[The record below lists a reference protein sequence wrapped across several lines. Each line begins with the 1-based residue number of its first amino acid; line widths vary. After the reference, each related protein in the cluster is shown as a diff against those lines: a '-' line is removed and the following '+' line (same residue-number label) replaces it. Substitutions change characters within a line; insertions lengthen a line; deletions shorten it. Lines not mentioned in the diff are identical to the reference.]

1 MAYCLL
7 SMEIPSARR
16 IGTTRAN
23 ACEIEAG
30 KLAGLAGCGGDL
42 SRSTASSSGGT
53 EGFEYNYLES
63 LGYKYSIIYLMRIVD
78 IRTRQGPQQLGIR
91 SKARWR

>member
-16 IGTTRAN
+16 EGNTHAN
-23 ACEIEAG
+23 ACEIEAKSSRKPG
-30 KLAGLAGCGGDL
+30 GHGGDL

-53 EGFEYNYLES
+53 EGFECNYLKS
-63 LGYKYSIIYLMRIVD
+63 LSYKYSIIYLMRILD
-78 IRTRQGPQQLGIR
+78 IRTE
-91 SKARWR
+91 

>member
-16 IGTTRAN
+16 EGNTHAN

-30 KLAGLAGCGGDL
+30 RLAGLDGRGGNFEPF
-42 SRSTASSSGGT
+42 GGLKF
-53 EGFEYNYLES
+53 GRNR
-63 LGYKYSIIYLMRIVD
+63 RI
-78 IRTRQGPQQLGIR
+78 
-91 SKARWR
+91 